1 MERNTRQRSA
11 IREAIA
17 QATLVDNVIV
27 LRRTAG
33 VMQRA
38 VEILH
43 RTVGIR

>member
-1 MERNTRQRSA
+1 MSTPVLGPDGE
-11 IREAIA
+11 E
-17 QATLVDNVIV
+17 ATLVDNVIV

-33 VMQRA
+33 VMQRT